1 MANITNISEFIETTQ
16 GARIMLNKANAL
28 NDIRFFITMVTKQFR
43 KPSLQAMFGSEL
55 APIIQISDNLG
66 EVKKSEMTSEDYK
79 HWFSATVSR
88 AVEALKALEKALEA
102 TDEEAWDAAFTK
114 ATTSRGP
121 RTPSLAY
128 VTLGDS
134 QVLLADAV
142 EAFLKDVNLVT
153 VILNGTDLNDAVA
166 SWATENEVGDDHAT
180 AILRQ
185 VGSLFKQCEKNV
197 RYRAE
202 RSDKG
207 EPKAAEKAKK

>member
-1 MANITNISEFIETTQ
+1 MANISEFIETTQ

-79 HWFSATVSR
+79 HWFTATVTR
-88 AVEALKALEKALEA
+88 AVESLKALEKALES
-102 TDEEAWDAAFTK
+102 TDEEAWNAAFTK
-114 ATTSRGP
+114 ATTSRQ

-142 EAFLKDVNLVT
+142 EQFLNDVNLVT
-153 VILNGTDLNDAVA
+153 VILNGSDLNNVVEA
-166 SWATENEVGDDHAT
+166 WATENEVSEDHAT

-185 VGSLFKQCEKNV
+185 VGGLFKQCEKNV

-207 EPKAAEKAKK
+207 EPKAAEKPKK